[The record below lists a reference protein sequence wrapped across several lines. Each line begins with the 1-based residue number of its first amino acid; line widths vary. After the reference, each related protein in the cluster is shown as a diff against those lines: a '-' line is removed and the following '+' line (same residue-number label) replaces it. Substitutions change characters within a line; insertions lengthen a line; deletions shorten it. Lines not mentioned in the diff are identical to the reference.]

1 MGWQIPLLQQLRSVG
16 VPIEVLT
23 IGAGV
28 PSIEVANEYIETIGL
43 KHISPKPGPIDAIQQ
58 ATNTAKANP
67 TPLAIL
73 Q

>member
-43 KHISPKPGPIDAIQQ
+43 KHISFKPGSIDAIQQ
-58 ATNTAKANP
+58 VINIAKANP
-67 TPLAIL
+67 TFPVIL